1 MVAKLLPILES
12 TNSTEVKLDAV
23 IVLGQYRAK
32 EAVPFLVQHL
42 EWDEQYPAPMS
53 GSLRSGTSEQFL
65 ARGDMVG
72 DALWSIGSTAVP
84 ALMDRIV
91 ETDATNITAKCVLL
105 CYRIEGRDLTQRK
118 LQELAE
124 LATDDKKKKRIQ
136 SALDVLKKVSAYG
149 FEAGGP
155 ELLYRV
161 GDMDHADDRDFVVG
175 ECKSELGLETTK
187 MRLHRLLEKETDPT
201 KKARIQSA
209 LDHVE
214 KSNRTK

>member
-1 MVAKLLPILES
+1 
-12 TNSTEVKLDAV
+12 
-23 IVLGQYRAK
+23 
-32 EAVPFLVQHL
+32 
-42 EWDEQYPAPMS
+42 
-53 GSLRSGTSEQFL
+53 
-65 ARGDMVG
+65 
-72 DALWSIGSTAVP
+72 
-84 ALMDRIV
+84 MDRIV